1 MNELYELSSRIR
13 MKRYFHEELEA
24 VRSHLMLMGERAVAN
39 VNLAMRALLES
50 DIALAAQVVD
60 SDKGINQIEDQID
73 DEVARY
79 ISLRA
84 PVARDLRLLFV
95 AIKASHDLER
105 VGDEAKAIAKRTKKI
120 LKECSVV
127 GDVGKLPKMCELA
140 VNMLREA
147 LHCFIE
153 EDAEKAVPI
162 SMRDK
167 EVDSLNRKNFKYFIE
182 RMKSDSSL
190 VRINT
195 EMVFISKSMER
206 IADHAQ
212 NIAEEVYFLLTTEK
226 LKDVIRGLPKGEK
239 TAG

>member
-1 MNELYELSSRIR
+1 

-24 VRSHLMLMGERAVAN
+24 VRSHLMLMGEKAVAN
-39 VNLAMRALLES
+39 VNLAMRAMIES
-50 DIALAAQVVD
+50 DMGLAERARD
-60 SDKGINQIEDQID
+60 ADDDIDEIETQID

-105 VGDEAKAIAKRTKKI
+105 VGDEATSIAKRTRRI
-120 LKECSVV
+120 LKTGRSIDDL
-127 GDVGKLPKMCELA
+127 GHLPRMCELA
-140 VNMLREA
+140 VGMLQDS

-153 EDAEKAVPI
+153 EDAERAFPI
-162 SMRDK
+162 CARDE
-167 EVDSLNRKNFKYFIE
+167 EVDKLNRSNLKHFVN
-182 RMKSDSSL
+182 RMKSDPGL
-190 VRINT
+190 VDSAT

-212 NIAEEVYFLLTTEK
+212 NIAEEVYYLLTAKT
-226 LKDVIRGLPKGEK
+226 LKEVLRSRS
-239 TAG
+239 